1 MSESNERIRI
11 TRLQLTNFKGF
22 SRFSLKLEPMTML
35 VGPNNAGKSTIV
47 GAFRA
52 LSVAL
57 RTARTRTPMTLRLAD
72 GNHRGY
78 RIPTEQIPISLENAQ
93 HNYSEEDAVATFT
106 LSNGNQ
112 LRLIFSSDAG
122 CQLVTLPK
130 GPIIRSTAE
139 FKRQY
144 PIDISVVPV
153 LGPLEHD
160 EQVVEDKTVQR
171 NLQTHRASR
180 NFRNYWRASSIEDF
194 EEFRQAIRDS
204 WEGIDIQRPEMTIRV
219 DGPSVLHM
227 MCTEDRMTRELYW
240 MGFGFHIWLQIMT
253 HVLRARDATILVMDE
268 PETYMHPALQRYPLS
283 FLRETGVDCL
293 LATHSSELVAEAERS
308 EVALIDKTQR
318 SGKWLRS
325 TAHSDA
331 LDALGSKFNFALT
344 DVLRQRTGL
353 LLEGDTDIRLLKQ
366 LGRRLSPSVFVGT
379 HVPPVIPLG
388 GHDPD
393 KATYIA
399 RAMKALMGPDIR
411 LAVVLDRDY
420 RSDEELKQIEKLLE
434 KEFSIAR
441 VLRRKEIE
449 NYFLTPDALS
459 KAITSKGEGSD
470 GRSPVDARAV
480 ANAVSESMRTNTEG
494 LCVSQYVS
502 FGGRERPSVDAST
515 LTREAMER
523 FRTQWETLEGR
534 LILVSGKE
542 FLRRLN
548 GALQDKGEK
557 PITIAQLASQM
568 SDSEIPVEMATLL
581 RQIAQ
586 LTDV

>member
-1 MSESNERIRI
+1 MSEPVERVRI
-11 TRLQLTNFKGF
+11 TRLQLINFKGF

-57 RTARTRTPMTLRLAD
+57 RTARTRTPTILRLAD

-78 RIPTEQIPISLENAQ
+78 RIATDQIPISLENAQ
-93 HNYSEEDAVATFT
+93 YNYSDDDALATFT
-106 LSNGNQ
+106 LSNGNR
-112 LRLIFSSDAG
+112 LRLVFSKDAG
-122 CQLVTLPK
+122 CLLVTLPE
-130 GPIIRSTAE
+130 GPIIKSTAE

-144 PIDISVVPV
+144 PIDIGVVPV
-153 LGPLEHD
+153 LGPLEHN
-160 EQVVEDKTVQR
+160 EQVVEDQTVQR

-180 NFRNYWRASSIEDF
+180 NFRNYWRSSSIDDF
-194 EEFRQAIRDS
+194 EEFRQAVQDS
-204 WEGIDIQRPEMTIRV
+204 WEGIDIQRPEMTIGV

-253 HVLRARDATILVMDE
+253 HVLRARDATILIMDE
-268 PETYMHPALQRYPLS
+268 PETYMHPALQRYLLS
-283 FLRETGVDCL
+283 LLRETGVDCL

-308 EVALIDKTQR
+308 EVALIDKTQH

-353 LLEGDTDIRLLKQ
+353 LLEGDTDLKLLKQ
-366 LGRRLSPSVFVGT
+366 LGRRLSPSVLGGA
-379 HVPPVIPLG
+379 HVPPVVPLG
-388 GHDPD
+388 GHHPD
-393 KATYIA
+393 KAMDIA

-420 RSDEELKQIEKLLE
+420 RSDEELRKIETLLQ
-434 KEFSIAR
+434 KEFGLAR

-449 NYFLTPDALS
+449 NYFLTPNAIS
-459 KAITSKGEGSD
+459 KAIASRNRSAEGAS
-470 GRSPVDARAV
+470 SIDAIAV
-480 ANAVSESMRTNTEG
+480 ADAVLDSMRTNTEG
-494 LCVSQYVS
+494 LFVSQYVS
-502 FGGRERPSVDAST
+502 FGGKDRPGVDPST

-523 FRTQWETLEGR
+523 FRDQWRTLEGR
-534 LILVSGKE
+534 LALVSGKK
-542 FLRRLN
+542 FLRNLN
-548 GALQDKGEK
+548 STLQEREVK
-557 PITIAQLASQM
+557 PITTAQLANQM
-568 SDSEIPVEMATLL
+568 SESEIPLEMRTLL
-581 RQIAQ
+581 RHISQF
-586 LTDV
+586 TDQ

>member
-1 MSESNERIRI
+1 MSEPHERVRI

-22 SRFSLKLEPMTML
+22 SRFSLTLEPMTML

-57 RTARTRTPMTLRLAD
+57 RTARTRTPTTLRLTD

-78 RIPTEQIPISLENAQ
+78 RVTTDQIPISLENAQ
-93 HNYSEEDAVATFT
+93 HNYTDEDAVATFT
-106 LSNGNQ
+106 LSNGNR
-112 LRLIFSSDAG
+112 LRLLFTKDEG
-122 CQLVTLPK
+122 CLLVTLPE
-130 GPIIRSTAE
+130 GPFIRSTAD

-144 PIDISVVPV
+144 PIDIGVVPV
-153 LGPLEHD
+153 LGPLEHN
-160 EQVVEDKTVQR
+160 EQMVEDKTVQR

-194 EEFRQAIRDS
+194 AEFRQAVRDS
-204 WEGIDIQRPEMTIRV
+204 WEGIDIQRPEMTIGV
-219 DGPSVLHM
+219 EGPSTLHM

-253 HVLRARDATILVMDE
+253 HVLRARDATVLIMDE
-268 PETYMHPALQRYPLS
+268 PETYMHPALQRYLLS
-283 FLRETGVDCL
+283 LLRETGVDCI

-308 EVALIDKTQR
+308 EVALIDKTQQ

-353 LLEGDTDIRLLKQ
+353 LLEGDTDMRLLKQ
-366 LGRRLSPSVFVGT
+366 LGRRLSPSVLTGT

-388 GHDPD
+388 GHHPD
-393 KATYIA
+393 KAMDIA

-411 LAVVLDRDY
+411 LAVILDRDY
-420 RSDEELKQIEKLLE
+420 RSDEEVNQIETLLQ
-434 KEFSIAR
+434 KEFGLAQ

-449 NYFLTPDALS
+449 NYFLTPDSIA
-459 KAITSKGEGSD
+459 KAIASRSKESN
-470 GRSPVDARAV
+470 GRSQIDAMSV
-480 ANAVSESMRTNTEG
+480 ADVVSDSMRTNTEG
-494 LCVSQYVS
+494 LFVSQYVS
-502 FGGRERPSVDAST
+502 FGSKERPSVDPST

-523 FRTQWETLEGR
+523 FRSQWKTLDGR
-534 LILVSGKE
+534 LLLVSGKE
-542 FLRRLN
+542 FLRKLN
-548 GALQDKGEK
+548 RALEERGGK
-557 PITIAQLASQM
+557 PITTAQLANQM
-568 SDSEIPVEMATLL
+568 SESEIPLELTTLL
-581 RQIAQ
+581 RRIGQM
-586 LTDV
+586 TDN